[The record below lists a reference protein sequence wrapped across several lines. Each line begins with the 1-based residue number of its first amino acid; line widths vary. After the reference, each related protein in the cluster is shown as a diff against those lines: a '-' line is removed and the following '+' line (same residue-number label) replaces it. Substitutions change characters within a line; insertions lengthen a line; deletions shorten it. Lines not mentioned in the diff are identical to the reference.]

1 MRPPK
6 HRTPINLKTLPRAKR
21 EVLRQQAFAAFKAG
35 RNAYAVSKELNLN
48 ESCVDN
54 WFARFR
60 QEGESALKERRRGPA
75 PETKASLTTEEVRRL
90 LKAVTGTTPDQLM
103 FDFALWSSRA
113 VVAFVEKKFKKH
125 ICRRTAR
132 RYLQRLGFTYQCPIR
147 RAREQNAAAVETWL
161 NQTYPQIKREAA
173 ANSAKI
179 LWADEA
185 TVQVGGIKPRGY
197 APRGRPPILRTTG
210 NRSTRCNMISAVGNR
225 GELMFM
231 TFKDSMNVDIF
242 KLFIGQVIKEVGG
255 PVTMIVDNLK
265 VHHAKCLEDWL
276 KERKEKDSFT
286 LKYLPSYSPELNP
299 DEYLN
304 RDVKAGLAER
314 ALPADAKSVTDA
326 VVKHLTGRKQNPEK
340 VRNLF
345 KKEEVRYA
353 AADNLPEA

>member
-1 MRPPK
+1 
-6 HRTPINLKTLPRAKR
+6 
-21 EVLRQQAFAAFKAG
+21 
-35 RNAYAVSKELNLN
+35 
-48 ESCVDN
+48 
-54 WFARFR
+54 
-60 QEGESALKERRRGPA
+60 
-75 PETKASLTTEEVRRL
+75 
-90 LKAVTGTTPDQLM
+90 
-103 FDFALWSSRA
+103 
-113 VVAFVEKKFKKH
+113 
-125 ICRRTAR
+125 
-132 RYLQRLGFTYQCPIR
+132 
-147 RAREQNAAAVETWL
+147 
-161 NQTYPQIKREAA
+161 
-173 ANSAKI
+173 
-179 LWADEA
+179 
-185 TVQVGGIKPRGY
+185 
-197 APRGRPPILRTTG
+197 
-210 NRSTRCNMISAVGNR
+210 MISAVGNR
-225 GELMFM
+225 SELMFM